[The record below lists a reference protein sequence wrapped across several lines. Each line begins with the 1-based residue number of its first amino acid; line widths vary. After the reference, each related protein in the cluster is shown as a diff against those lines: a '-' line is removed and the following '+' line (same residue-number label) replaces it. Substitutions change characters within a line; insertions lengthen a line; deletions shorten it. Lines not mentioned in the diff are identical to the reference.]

1 MSNQDHW
8 QAVYSKKQ
16 VTDVSWFRP
25 HLDQSLA
32 LIKACGLSPNA
43 HIVDVGGGGS
53 TLVDDLLDQDF
64 VNLTVIDL
72 AAAAFERSRK
82 RLGER
87 ADGIRWIVGDA
98 TTPLLETKSIDLWHD
113 RAVFHFLT
121 DETQRDAYQNEVLRC
136 VRPAG
141 HVLIGAFATDGP
153 ERCSG
158 LTVCR
163 YSPAEIADIF
173 TPEFEL
179 VETAREIHKTP
190 SGGEQAFSYALMRRI
205 E

>member
-1 MSNQDHW
+1 MDNQEHW

-32 LIKACGLSPNA
+32 LIKTCGLRPDA
-43 HIVDVGGGGS
+43 HIVDVGGGGA
-53 TLVDDLLDQDF
+53 TLVDDLLDLNF
-64 VNLTVIDL
+64 VNITVIDL
-72 AAAAFERSRK
+72 ASAAFEQSRK

-87 ADGIRWIVGDA
+87 ADHVRWIVGDA
-98 TTPLLETKSIDLWHD
+98 TTPVLETQSIDLWHD

-121 DETQRDAYQNEVLRC
+121 DETQRDAYQAEVLRC
-136 VRPAG
+136 VRPGG
-141 HVLIGAFATDGP
+141 HVLIGTFATDGP

-158 LTVCR
+158 LTVSR
-163 YSPAEIADIF
+163 YSPVELADLF
-173 TPEFEL
+173 APEFEL
-179 VETAREIHKTP
+179 VEQAREIHKTP
-190 SGGEQAFSYALMRRI
+190 NGGEQAFSYALLRRI